1 VSLGIHQQTGNKE
14 TGIHTHCGV
23 LFSHKKNEI
32 MSFTGKWMGLEML
45 EEQARL
51 RKINT
56 MGFFSPVT

>member
-1 VSLGIHQQTGNKE
+1 
-14 TGIHTHCGV
+14 
-23 LFSHKKNEI
+23 

-56 MGFFSPVT
+56 MGFFSPVI